1 MSRTQRGR
9 VDTLGGSGIKK
20 KAEHEGLGIL
30 HGYGRVTESKIIS
43 ICANSQYVF
52 ISDVAGNIKQF
63 SLVDNSISNESP
75 KCTRGRII
83 SMVVVSGSIFVS
95 DDWGYLKEISAED
108 LSLKTDY
115 GHIHKGGIWSI
126 IATQDSKSVYT
137 SDDQGH
143 IKQFSVLKSVLTKDH
158 GVLRR
163 TFVRAIQTCPEN
175 SYFFLSDLTGHLL
188 QYKMSE
194 RDLKLDHDYQ
204 QIHKGGIR
212 SLACTKD
219 AKYLFTTEY
228 NGIMKQW
235 NYKDKSMV
243 KYYGNIH
250 ACGINCVVTL
260 YNKDSIECIFCTKE
274 YMFTSSANGFLTQH
288 RLDEPIMEDEAP
300 VEEEN
305 LQQSIGD
312 VLS

>member
-1 MSRTQRGR
+1 M
-9 VDTLGGSGIKK
+9 
-20 KAEHEGLGIL
+20 
-30 HGYGRVTESKIIS
+30 
-43 ICANSQYVF
+43 
-52 ISDVAGNIKQF
+52 
-63 SLVDNSISNESP
+63 
-75 KCTRGRII
+75 
-83 SMVVVSGSIFVS
+83 
-95 DDWGYLKEISAED
+95 
-108 LSLKTDY
+108 
-115 GHIHKGGIWSI
+115 
-126 IATQDSKSVYT
+126 
-137 SDDQGH
+137 
-143 IKQFSVLKSVLTKDH
+143 
-158 GVLRR
+158 
-163 TFVRAIQTCPEN
+163 
-175 SYFFLSDLTGHLL
+175 
-188 QYKMSE
+188 
-194 RDLKLDHDYQ
+194 
-204 QIHKGGIR
+204 
-212 SLACTKD
+212 ACTKD

-260 YNKDSIECIFCTKE
+260 YNNRYIYSCDESGLIKQILLENYKLIKTYKDVHTDSIECIFCTEE